1 MPKFEGAKE
10 ISEAEKERSLKAI
23 DKKTGG
29 ATKLAQDFRAKLDD
43 VGRRVNR
50 PEKIVQ
56 PRCRV
61 CQHENRDYIDGQLA
75 AADVNLSQLARKLP
89 PLEDGKR
96 INRRSLASHAKNHL
110 NTEQGVLREIMIFEA
125 ERAGKSWEESV
136 TGAFTHRGLMEI
148 MLRQAFDNINRGVVQ
163 VEPKDTLAIVK
174 LVREMDEQSS
184 SEAVDEARATV
195 NAFIQAIMQ
204 HVDRETWVRIANT
217 TEKIMKGSGIEL
229 SLIADADVVEAEAV
243 DLESSQEQR
252 LREIEQEVASAREPT
267 NV

>member
-148 MLRQAFDNINRGVVQ
+148 SSTRRSST
-163 VEPKDTLAIVK
+163 ESAIS
-174 LVREMDEQSS
+174 RSYQYSS
-184 SEAVDEARATV
+184 SKGVMTRSLRFSRWYSRAQV
-195 NAFIQAIMQ
+195 Q
-204 HVDRETWVRIANT
+204 
-217 TEKIMKGSGIEL
+217 GL
-229 SLIADADVVEAEAV
+229 S
-243 DLESSQEQR
+243 
-252 LREIEQEVASAREPT
+252 
-267 NV
+267 